1 MEIVISVSE
10 AELEEFPEE
19 APESSGQ
26 QEQSSE
32 TLHAQGTVKSL
43 LSINTSPTLELEKIQ
58 QGRIACLLGN
68 TPEGGS
74 DCRFQTYKASKRPAI
89 NRYSK
94 RPGSLAIYRSIKA
107 YKQPRCLHKLL
118 KANKLTNC
126 RPTDSGSIYCCVGF
140 FRWLHQFHLEV
151 EE

>member
-32 TLHAQGTVKSL
+32 TSHTQGTVKSL
-43 LSINTSPTLELEKIQ
+43 LSINTSPTPELLEKIKR
-58 QGRIACLLGN
+58 GRIACLLGD

-74 DCRFQTYKASKRPAI
+74 D
-89 NRYSK
+89 
-94 RPGSLAIYRSIKA
+94 
-107 YKQPRCLHKLL
+107 
-118 KANKLTNC
+118 
-126 RPTDSGSIYCCVGF
+126 
-140 FRWLHQFHLEV
+140 
-151 EE
+151 